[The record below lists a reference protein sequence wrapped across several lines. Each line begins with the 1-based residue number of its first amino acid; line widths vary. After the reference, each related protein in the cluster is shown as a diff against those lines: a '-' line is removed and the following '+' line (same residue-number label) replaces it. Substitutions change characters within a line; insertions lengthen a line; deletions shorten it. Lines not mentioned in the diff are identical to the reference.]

1 MSSKTL
7 TKRVGSWRA
16 YVLTAVTV
24 PPAQGRLCLGHS
36 NGCIGITAQQ
46 WSERPGPWGWSASL
60 PSGGVDLHE
69 LLGNLPTKDPG
80 TLNARPFF
88 RLCGF

>member
-1 MSSKTL
+1 M
-7 TKRVGSWRA
+7 
-16 YVLTAVTV
+16 LTAVTV
-24 PPAQGRLCLGHS
+24 LTAQGRLCLGHS
-36 NGCIGITAQQ
+36 NDCREVAAQQ
-46 WSERPGPWGWSASL
+46 WSERPGHWGWSASL
-60 PSGGVDLHE
+60 PGGGVDLHE